1 MIELMI
7 VEDNDNLRKALIDG
21 MNALDELHVV
31 AAYPSG
37 EEALAACH
45 DSPPAGHPDGC
56 STRR

>member
-21 MNALDELHVV
+21 MNALDELRVL

-37 EEALAACH
+37 EEALAACLT
-45 DSPPAGHPDGC
+45 PPRMP
-56 STRR
+56 S